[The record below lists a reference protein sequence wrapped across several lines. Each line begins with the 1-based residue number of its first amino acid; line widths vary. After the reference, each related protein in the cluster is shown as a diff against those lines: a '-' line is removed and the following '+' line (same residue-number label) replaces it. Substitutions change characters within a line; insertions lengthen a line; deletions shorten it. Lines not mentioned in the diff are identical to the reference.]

1 MTKLQLKILESFSGF
16 QAQWI
21 NDQELWS
28 SSNFGIYHSDTSI
41 STPKKIFD
49 LEMPFYMRA
58 LSNSRLATRTFRLG
72 VRSFLRLSN
81 RTILIIANK
90 CIFRL
95 EGNHLNKVHT
105 LERGIGPLRNG
116 MCEDQKGNVYL
127 GEYFLNNN
135 RACEVKL
142 LKSHDKGKT
151 WDVIQRMKNIRHIHA
166 VQYDPYGEKIW
177 MATGDKDGESF
188 ILSSDDDGKSWKEL
202 ASGSQ
207 KYRTVSLLFT
217 DSHIYWGTDAPTIQN
232 CIFRYSRSSGE
243 IEKVAEVNG
252 PVYYSAKTNEGILLF
267 STGNEGKSEGST
279 MEWDNT
285 ARIWASK
292 DGTHWQDLMKYEK
305 DRWPYIL
312 GFGRVLFAQGSSESI
327 AFTTQC
333 VKGFDETT
341 FVGVVTDGE

>member
-1 MTKLQLKILESFSGF
+1 MTQLQLEIFKNFPGF

-28 SSNFGIYHSDTSI
+28 SSNFGIYYSDTI
-41 STPKKIFD
+41 TSTPKKIFD

-58 LSNSRLATRTFRLG
+58 LSNSRLAARAFRLG
-72 VRSFLRLSN
+72 VRSFLRLTN
-81 RTILIIANK
+81 GTILIIANK
-90 CIFRL
+90 CIFRF

-116 MCEDQKGNVYL
+116 MCEDQRGNVYL

-135 RACEVKL
+135 RSHEVKL
-142 LKSHDKGKT
+142 LKSCDKGKT
-151 WDVIQRMKNIRHIHA
+151 WTIIQSMKNIRHIHA
-166 VQYDPYGEKIW
+166 VQYDPFEKKLW
-177 MATGDKDGESF
+177 MATGDRDEESF
-188 ILSSDDDGKSWKEL
+188 ILYSDDDGESWEKM

-207 KYRTVSLLFT
+207 IYRTVSLLFT

-232 CIFRYSRSSGE
+232 CIFRYSRNSGE

-252 PVYYSAKTNEGILLF
+252 PVYYSAKTDDGLLLF

-285 ARIWASK
+285 ARIWASR
-292 DGTHWQDLMKYEK
+292 DGTHWQDLAKYEK
-305 DRWPYIL
+305 DRWPHIL
-312 GFGRVLFAQGSSESI
+312 GFGRVLFARGSSNYV

-333 VKGFDETT
+333 VKGLDETT
-341 FVGVVTDGE
+341 FTGAVIDG